1 MKRIA
6 VTLALLVV
14 ATGVFWL
21 FPLFHIVRLDE
32 LESAREQT
40 AFRAAEFAQT
50 FWDERLMPWVG
61 ESSDASKLFFVNYR
75 KDPQAAREKYGR
87 KVGVSRAHLFVL
99 RGSGTILTVDKK
111 GVVVRLEDEVGDT
124 EVLLHTGLLFGNT
137 VRDAT
142 GLLDASDFPN
152 SQHFNEISTEL
163 NRLVEARVIPKLKE
177 QAAPGRKLQFV
188 GCAQVSDD
196 SAGAQPL
203 TIIPLAVK
211 VD

>member
-1 MKRIA
+1 
-6 VTLALLVV
+6 
-14 ATGVFWL
+14 
-21 FPLFHIVRLDE
+21 
-32 LESAREQT
+32 
-40 AFRAAEFAQT
+40 
-50 FWDERLMPWVG
+50 MPWVG
-61 ESSDASKLFFVNYR
+61 EPSDASTLFFANYR
-75 KDPQAAREKYGR
+75 EDPQSAREKFGR

-99 RGSGTILTVDKK
+99 RGSGTIMAVDKK
-111 GVVVRLEDEVGDT
+111 GVVVKLEDGGGDT
-124 EVLLHTGLLFGNT
+124 DVVLRTGLLFGNT

-163 NRLVEARVIPKLKE
+163 NRLVEARVIPKLK
-177 QAAPGRKLQFV
+177 QRAAPGRKIQFV

-203 TIIPLAVK
+203 TIIPLDVK